1 MSVENFLYKT
11 KKLADREGIPRDI
24 LLRDIHMLL
33 EGPAS
38 DWFFT
43 FVDELQTWQQ
53 FETSI
58 TYRFGN
64 PNMDQGIRSK
74 IHERKQLRGE
84 PFIAFVSEIEKLD
97 RLLSRP
103 LSKRRKFEVVW
114 DNMRLHYRTKISLV
128 EVKDL
133 QHLIQL
139 NHRIDA
145 VDPQLQQ
152 QTGEVPIRRPVHQI
166 EAEYSDDESDQS
178 ATINAISSRGNRG
191 FRQGNRQSTTQDQ
204 QNTDHRQ
211 AAPNSGQ
218 LNCWNC
224 QENGH
229 SWRQCQ
235 KPKVVFCYG
244 CGNIGRTI
252 RSCERCSRQA
262 EGANQSQQGNE

>member
-1 MSVENFLYKT
+1 
-11 KKLADREGIPRDI
+11 
-24 LLRDIHMLL
+24 MLL

-43 FVDELQTWQQ
+43 FVDELDTWQQ

-84 PFIAFVSEIEKLD
+84 TFIAFVSEIEKLN

-114 DNMRLHYRTKISLV
+114 DNMHQHYRTKISLV
-128 EVKDL
+128 EVQDL

-145 VDPQLQQ
+145 ANPQLQQ
-152 QTGEVPIRRPVHQI
+152 TGEMPIRRPVHQI
-166 EAEYSDDESDQS
+166 EAEYSDYESDQS
-178 ATINAISSRGNRG
+178 ATINAIDSRNNRN
-191 FRQGNRQSTTQDQ
+191 FRQKTQRVTPRDQ
-204 QNTDHRQ
+204 QPTTPRQ
-211 AAPNSGQ
+211 TAQEAHQ

-224 QENGH
+224 QEQGH
-229 SWRQCQ
+229 GWRQCQ

-244 CGNIGRTI
+244 CGFLGRTI
-252 RSCERCSRQA
+252 RSCERCSRPA
-262 EGANQSQQGNE
+262 EDSNHGRQGNE